1 MRSYHLPSEERHGRW
16 IIRAVFLGLPALLPV
31 FTVGGCGE
39 ESEVKSNLYE
49 ASATLKQIGLAQHNY
64 AVDTTRGGQD
74 KTAESSRPATIGEA
88 QTPAPLS
95 TGGISRK
102 MIYDASIDLI
112 VESLSKTEQ
121 AILKLIT
128 DHGGFLAESEQSSE
142 TSERRHGTW
151 RVRVPVDR
159 FESFAGAVS
168 RLGEVRRNHV
178 GTQDVTEEFFD
189 VEARIRNKQEEE
201 KRLVKHLAASTGNLK
216 DILDVERELS
226 RVRGE
231 VEQMQGRLRFLSN
244 RADLS
249 TVTINAMEWK
259 DYKPPVA
266 PTYSTQI
273 SRTFFRSL
281 ENLGTFFTSISLVL
295 VALIPWIPVIAL
307 GLFLVRWLLVRR
319 RQKLLRAR
327 SVSAPAAS

>member
-1 MRSYHLPSEERHGRW
+1 
-16 IIRAVFLGLPALLPV
+16 
-31 FTVGGCGE
+31 
-39 ESEVKSNLYE
+39 
-49 ASATLKQIGLAQHNY
+49 
-64 AVDTTRGGQD
+64 
-74 KTAESSRPATIGEA
+74 
-88 QTPAPLS
+88 
-95 TGGISRK
+95 

-112 VESLSKTEQ
+112 VESLNKTEQ

-128 DHGGFLAESEQSSE
+128 DHGGFLAESEQNSE

-159 FESFAGAVS
+159 FESFTGAVS

-178 GTQDVTEEFFD
+178 GTQDVTEEYFD
-189 VEARIRNKQEEE
+189 LEARIRNKQEEE
-201 KRLVKHLAASTGNLK
+201 KRLVKHLSASTGNLK

-249 TVTINAMEWK
+249 TVTINATEWK

-273 SRTFFRSL
+273 SRTFFRSV
-281 ENLGTFFTSISLVL
+281 ENLGTFFTSLSLVL

-307 GLFLVRWLLVRR
+307 GLFLLRWLLVRR
-319 RQKLLRAR
+319 RQKSSRAG
-327 SVSAPAAS
+327 SLSSPAAG